1 MHGGLSL
8 GTSSDQLAQI
18 IAEVI
23 GNAEI
28 PPVKPVRAARSNIV
42 VLCAQDALPHNFL
55 VDENCDT
62 LV

>member
-8 GTSSDQLAQI
+8 GTNSDQPVQI

-23 GNAEI
+23 VDTEI

-42 VLCAQDALPHNFL
+42 VLCAQRRFTA
-55 VDENCDT
+55 
-62 LV
+62 